1 MVVSNTDDLQSDIIS
16 VIDDISDDGIIDDDE
31 VGEEICPCPK
41 ETYKPFVTATV
52 DPRSTLADWVSSRA
66 RNLYAYPK
74 KVIVVTQSN
83 EERKTQVARK
93 VLKIKNF

>member
-1 MVVSNTDDLQSDIIS
+1 M
-16 VIDDISDDGIIDDDE
+16 
-31 VGEEICPCPK
+31 
-41 ETYKPFVTATV
+41 VTATV